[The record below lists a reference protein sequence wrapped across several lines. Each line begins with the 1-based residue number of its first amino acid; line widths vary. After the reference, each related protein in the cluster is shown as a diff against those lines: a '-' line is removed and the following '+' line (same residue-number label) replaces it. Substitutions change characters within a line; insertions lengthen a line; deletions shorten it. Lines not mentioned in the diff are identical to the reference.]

1 MRVHAPAQPAHRVRA
16 GLLRA
21 DRHARAGDGGA
32 RLSSPEIGPTEALR
46 CDPGSVRGS
55 RGDGRS
61 RRSSEL
67 TGARRRQLAL
77 ALLVS
82 LSIHALLFSLTFG
95 DQEFGLPGFD
105 LPWHDRRLEA
115 PDLHVVIVAA
125 RVAAAE
131 PTRTPVVSPPQGV
144 TTAQPVAGEA
154 TTTSSLAPAP
164 RLPPT
169 PAAIEPERR
178 DRTAADPAP
187 QADIAAAAEP
197 SSSIAGRTDAP
208 VPAPAAG
215 AGSMAIERSDE
226 PASIAIPGPPV
237 PTAVSASAPSASSP
251 QATALASEDAGEA
264 ARPPIGSE
272 GGEQG
277 GDHAEVDDLEREA
290 RQRAQRLDEQRAEA
304 ARLEA
309 QRQEAAR
316 QAAASEQTARQETA
330 RREAVQAEAERAQGQ
345 RQEAARQEAARQ
357 EAARR
362 EKALPAAARLQSRR
376 QEAARQA
383 SAREEAARQE
393 AEGREAAQAEAA
405 RRETERQ
412 QAARQ
417 AAARQEAAAAAAAQT
432 QEAKRE
438 ARLRAIGRQL
448 DEEAAQREAAA
459 TAARQSAA
467 PLPLSLSTAR
477 RVRLFGHTDPNAE
490 LVAYAQAWAGRI
502 QNNTPPETARE
513 LARQPHRDPMVTVAI
528 RSDGS
533 IEAVTFVISSGV
545 AAVDDAIRGI
555 IESHKPYPAFPAGL
569 ASQVDVVE
577 IRRTWYFDVAVRL
590 H

>member
-67 TGARRRQLAL
+67 TRARRRQLAL

-125 RVAAAE
+125 RVAVAE
-131 PTRTPVVSPPQGV
+131 PTRTPVVSPPRGV

-154 TTTSSLAPAP
+154 
-164 RLPPT
+164 
-169 PAAIEPERR
+169 
-178 DRTAADPAP
+178 D
-187 QADIAAAAEP
+187 
-197 SSSIAGRTDAP
+197 GP

-226 PASIAIPGPPV
+226 PASIAIPGPLV

-251 QATALASEDAGEA
+251 QVAAPASEDAGEA

-345 RQEAARQEAARQ
+345 RQEAARQDAARQ
-357 EAARR
+357 EAAR
-362 EKALPAAARLQSRR
+362 
-376 QEAARQA
+376 QEAFR
-383 SAREEAARQE
+383 
-393 AEGREAAQAEAA
+393 
-405 RRETERQ
+405 
-412 QAARQ
+412 
-417 AAARQEAAAAAAAQT
+417 
-432 QEAKRE
+432 
-438 ARLRAIGRQL
+438 
-448 DEEAAQREAAA
+448 
-459 TAARQSAA
+459 
-467 PLPLSLSTAR
+467 
-477 RVRLFGHTDPNAE
+477 
-490 LVAYAQAWAGRI
+490 
-502 QNNTPPETARE
+502 
-513 LARQPHRDPMVTVAI
+513 
-528 RSDGS
+528 
-533 IEAVTFVISSGV
+533 
-545 AAVDDAIRGI
+545 
-555 IESHKPYPAFPAGL
+555 
-569 ASQVDVVE
+569 
-577 IRRTWYFDVAVRL
+577 
-590 H
+590 

>member
-226 PASIAIPGPPV
+226 PASIAIPGPLV
-237 PTAVSASAPSASSP
+237 PTAVSSSAPSASSP

-345 RQEAARQEAARQ
+345 RQEAARQ
-357 EAARR
+357 
-362 EKALPAAARLQSRR
+362 
-376 QEAARQA
+376 
-383 SAREEAARQE
+383 EAARQE

-545 AAVDDAIRGI
+545 AAVDEAIRRI
-555 IESHKPYPAFPAGL
+555 VESHKPYPAFPPGL